1 MQAKSGINR
10 KHGMT
15 KKTTISLVLGSGA
28 ARGLTHIG
36 VIRCLE
42 QHGYDIKYISGSSI
56 GALVGGI
63 YAAGELDVYVEWVKA
78 LKRRNIISLL
88 DISFSRKSIFK
99 GEKIIG
105 VLKEIIKDRTIDELP
120 IGFTAV
126 ATDIVEQKEVWIRHG
141 SLFDAI
147 RASIAV
153 PMIFSPIQDADRLL
167 VDGGIVNPVPIAPT
181 LNNNTDLTIA
191 VALNGPPEIFESKD
205 KVELDNHDA
214 QLKNQSKNKYQLGV
228 EKLIDSMMPKEG
240 VKKSKNNLGIINLM
254 TQSMDT
260 MQSSIARFKLAANR
274 PDIVIEIPRNLCGW
288 LDFDRAEEL
297 IEFGYT
303 RAEEC
308 LNHYDV
314 ISRRRV

>member
-1 MQAKSGINR
+1 
-10 KHGMT
+10 MT
-15 KKTTISLVLGSGA
+15 KKTKVSLVLGSGA

-42 QHGYDIKYISGSSI
+42 NHNYDIKYISGSSI
-56 GALVGGI
+56 GALIGGI
-63 YAAGELDVYVEWVKA
+63 HAAGELDVYVEWVKA
-78 LKRRNIISLL
+78 LKRRNILSLL

-99 GEKIIG
+99 GEKIIE
-105 VLKEIIKDRTIDELP
+105 VLKKIIKDRTIDDLP

-126 ATDIVEQKEVWIRHG
+126 ATDIIEQKEVWITQG

-153 PMIFSPIQDADRLL
+153 PMIFSPIQNSDRLL
-167 VDGGIVNPVPIAPT
+167 VDGGIANPVPIAPT

-191 VALNGPPEIFESKD
+191 VALNGPPEIFESNIKAN
-205 KVELDNHDA
+205 LDDHEA
-214 QLKNQSKNKYQLGV
+214 QLKNKYQLGI
-228 EKLIDSMMPKEG
+228 EKLIDSMMPKDG
-240 VKKSKNNLGIINLM
+240 VKKNKHDLGIFNLM

-303 RAEEC
+303 RTEEC

-314 ISRRRV
+314 ISQRRK

>member
-1 MQAKSGINR
+1 
-10 KHGMT
+10 MT
-15 KKTTISLVLGSGA
+15 KKIKISLVLGSGG

-42 QHGYDIKYISGSSI
+42 DHNYDIKYISGSSI
-56 GALVGGI
+56 GALIGGI

-78 LKRRNIISLL
+78 LKRRNILSLL

-105 VLKEIIKDRTIDELP
+105 VLKEIIKDRTIDDLP
-120 IGFTAV
+120 IGYTAV
-126 ATDIVEQKEVWIRHG
+126 ATDIVEQKEVWITHG

-153 PMIFSPIQDADRLL
+153 PMIFSPIKNSDRLL

-181 LNNNTDLTIA
+181 LNDNTDLTVA
-191 VALNGPPEIFESKD
+191 VALNGPPEIFESK
-205 KVELDNHDA
+205 NHAERGNDEA
-214 QLKNQSKNKYQLGV
+214 PSKNKYQLGI

-240 VKKSKNNLGIINLM
+240 VKNNKHDLGIFNLM

-274 PDIVIEIPRNLCGW
+274 PDIMIEIPRNLCGW

-297 IEFGYT
+297 IEFGYERT
-303 RAEEC
+303 EEC
-308 LNHYDV
+308 LNHYDE
-314 ISRRRV
+314 ISQRRK

>member
-1 MQAKSGINR
+1 MN
-10 KHGMT
+10 
-15 KKTTISLVLGSGA
+15 KKRTISLVLGSGA

-36 VIRCLE
+36 AIRCLE
-42 QHGYDIKYISGSSI
+42 DHDYDIKYISGSSI

-63 YAAGELDVYVEWVKA
+63 YAAGELDVYIKWVKA
-78 LKRRNIISLL
+78 LKRRNIIRLL

-105 VLKEIIKDRTIDELP
+105 VLKEIIKDRTIEDLP

-126 ATDIVEQKEVWIRHG
+126 ATDIVEQKEIWMAHG

-153 PMIFSPIQDADRLL
+153 PMIFSPVQRTDRLL

-181 LNNNTDLTIA
+181 LNNNTELTVA
-191 VALNGPPEIFESKD
+191 VALNGLPEIFEKENKADVSD
-205 KVELDNHDA
+205 EET
-214 QLKNQSKNKYQLGV
+214 SPKNKYQLGI
-228 EKLIDSMMPKEG
+228 EKVIEGMMPKGENG
-240 VKKSKNNLGIINLM
+240 KSAKQDMGIFNLM

-274 PDIVIEIPRNLCGW
+274 PDVMIEIPRNLCGW
-288 LDFDRAEEL
+288 FDFDRAEEL
-297 IEFGYT
+297 IEFGYVRT
-303 RAEEC
+303 EEC
-308 LNHYDV
+308 LKRYDEV
-314 ISRRRV
+314 LQRRI